1 MLDYYCRYW
10 FLLQMFDIKE
20 LSSSADLMP
29 GEGRVRGHSFHFT
42 RPPSMFNSPYFE
54 PYFPNL
60 ALLLVSMTSYDLKSY
75 VKDFDL
81 H

>member
-1 MLDYYCRYW
+1 
-10 FLLQMFDIKE
+10 
-20 LSSSADLMP
+20 
-29 GEGRVRGHSFHFT
+29 
-42 RPPSMFNSPYFE
+42 MFNSPYFE